1 MSYMNP
7 RDPIYFDEM
16 VWKPGRG
23 SDSVALRSLMS
34 RFGKPSVPL
43 GEAWFMGE
51 TRLLFDNLNALGFEG
66 ASESEVGRA
75 VEELVSG
82 LAYFPGVTAWPE
94 WYGYLTPRILDSSR
108 FVEAGLHGELCT
120 GLLALSVCN
129 PEEPAAHFEAD
140 FAAILS
146 PWIMSAY
153 FWEQGCY
160 LPLQRDRGWKDRWGV
175 FGIEDSISTSLLLT
189 WRYLRPEGVRAWVHS
204 IVSIADLRWRA
215 HFLIW
220 LMQVWP
226 IFESGAS
233 NYPVL
238 KAIKIEALWIRFYT
252 LMISMDGH
260 PERQQWNLIPSENI
274 AAFWS
279 ALREELDQQTYFSW
293 IDEFAE
299 QPELWPQMEVWLEQV
314 SSKYLAEA

>member
-16 VWKPGRG
+16 VWKPGQG
-23 SDSVALRSLMS
+23 SDPVALRNLMS

-66 ASESEVGRA
+66 TSEGEVGRA

-108 FVEAGLHGELCT
+108 FVEASLHSDLCT

-129 PEEPAAHFEAD
+129 PKEPVTRFEAD
-140 FAAILS
+140 FAAILC
-146 PWIMSAY
+146 PWIMSAH
-153 FWEQGCY
+153 FWEQGHY
-160 LPLQRDRGWKDRWGV
+160 LPLQKDRGWKDRWGV
-175 FGIEDSISTSLLLT
+175 FGIEPGISTSLFLT
-189 WRYLRPEGVRAWVHS
+189 WRYLRPQGLRAWVHS
-204 IVSIADLRWRA
+204 ILSIPNLAWRS

-238 KAIKIEALWIRFYT
+238 KACKIEGLWSRFYT
-252 LMISMDGH
+252 LMIPMD
-260 PERQQWNLIPSENI
+260 
-274 AAFWS
+274 
-279 ALREELDQQTYFSW
+279 D
-293 IDEFAE
+293 
-299 QPELWPQMEVWLEQV
+299 
-314 SSKYLAEA
+314 